1 MTTETIL
8 EALRER
14 DLLDLLDSVCR
25 PNGVTRE
32 EVCGRR
38 RTRRI
43 ARARRE
49 LWLRLRREL
58 RMSYG
63 EIAELFG
70 RNHSTVLT
78 GVRSLERG
86 QVDSDEEVA
95 APEPAESGLSSL
107 PA

>member
-14 DLLDLLDSVCR
+14 DLLGFLDAVCQPR
-25 PNGVTRE
+25 GVTRE

-43 ARARRE
+43 ARARWE
-49 LWLRLRREL
+49 LWLRLRSEL

-70 RNHSTVLT
+70 RNHSTVLV
-78 GVRSLERG
+78 GVRALERARAG
-86 QVDSDEEVA
+86 ADEVVA
-95 APEPAESGLSSL
+95 A
-107 PA
+107 